1 MCSPQAKPSSLSDLG
16 IYCHIPFCAS
26 TCDFCA
32 FYQEAPKRAEIE
44 RFLAGMLLEFEQLP
58 VNCHAQTIFWGGGT
72 PGLLPA
78 KDLLTLGEALLSRLS
93 SPPAE
98 WTVEMAPSTVKLDKL
113 QVLRDL
119 GVTRISM
126 GVQSFDEQTLSRL
139 GRLHQPKQ
147 IFTAWERIQSIGFAH
162 SNMDLMFAIPGQ
174 TQQQWL
180 DDIAQAIALGPDHI
194 STYCLTF
201 EEDTRLYLKL
211 ARGEVRRSEEQEV
224 TLLEAGW
231 QALAQGGFEQYEISN
246 FARPGGACQHNINT
260 WRMTE
265 WIGCGPSAASQHH
278 RRRYQNP
285 SDLKLWLEQLES
297 AQGATPA
304 EVILLD
310 DRQLATDAL
319 IFGLRMNEGV
329 DLAALAKRYPQAAIE
344 DTFNDL
350 FLDLENEG
358 YLVRKVDQVQLS
370 HAGRLVCDAIGAGLL
385 EASTDPDSYS
395 ES

>member
-1 MCSPQAKPSSLSDLG
+1 MCPPQAKPSSLSDLG

-32 FYQEAPKRAEIE
+32 FYQEAPKRSEIE
-44 RFLAGMLLEFEQLP
+44 RFLAGMILEFDHLP
-58 VNCHAQTIFWGGGT
+58 ANCHAQTIFWGGGT

-78 KDLLTLGEALLSRLS
+78 KDLLSLGEALLSRLS
-93 SPPAE
+93 SPPLE

-113 QVLRDL
+113 RVLRDL

-126 GVQSFDEQTLSRL
+126 GVQSFSEPILLRL

-147 IFTAWERIQSIGFAH
+147 IFTAWERIQSIGFEH
-162 SNMDLMFAIPGQ
+162 NNMDLIFAIPGQ
-174 TQQQWL
+174 TEQQWL
-180 DDIAQAIALGPDHI
+180 EDISQAIALGPDHI

-211 ARGEVRRSEEQEV
+211 ARGEIKRSEEQEV
-224 TLLEAGW
+224 ALLEAGW
-231 QALAQGGFEQYEISN
+231 QALRQGGFEQYEISN

-265 WIGCGPSAASQHH
+265 WIGCGPSAASQYQ

-285 SDLKLWLEQLES
+285 SDLNLWLEQLDGL
-297 AQGATPA
+297 AGAPPA
-304 EVILLD
+304 EPIILD
-310 DRQLATDAL
+310 DKQLATDAL
-319 IFGLRMNEGV
+319 IFGLRMNQGV
-329 DLAALAKRYPQAAIE
+329 NLEALAKRYPQASLA

-350 FLDLENEG
+350 LHDLENEG
-358 YLVRKVDQVQLS
+358 YLVRKGNRVKLS
-370 HAGRLVCDAIGAGLL
+370 HAGRLVCDAIGASLL
-385 EASTDPDSYS
+385 DASAAWAQQP
-395 ES
+395 